1 VIFLE
6 AITAKPM
13 TIKSTSNVFS
23 KVFVI
28 GILPR
33 WKITS
38 GAKDGIIYILKEKRF
53 LVKKY

>member
-1 VIFLE
+1 MIFLE